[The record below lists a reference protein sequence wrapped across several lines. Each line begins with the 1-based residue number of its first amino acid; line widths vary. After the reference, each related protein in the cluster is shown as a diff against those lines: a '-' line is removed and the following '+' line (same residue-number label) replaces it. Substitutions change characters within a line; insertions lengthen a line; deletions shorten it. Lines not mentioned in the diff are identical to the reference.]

1 MTTQKLSPERRS
13 GFFINGRR
21 DTISTQSFFSK
32 ISRSQFFEE
41 ARVIY
46 GYTNCYNKSDTEN
59 SRKMNEKSVLE
70 PTKVCQSEIDVVGT
84 SLAWDIIIQRLDFQ
98 TQMKISQQNKHL
110 EEVVKMN
117 AESQIK
123 KFQRHIRE
131 NKYM

>member
-1 MTTQKLSPERRS
+1 
-13 GFFINGRR
+13 
-21 DTISTQSFFSK
+21 
-32 ISRSQFFEE
+32 
-41 ARVIY
+41 
-46 GYTNCYNKSDTEN
+46 
-59 SRKMNEKSVLE
+59 MNEKSVLE

-84 SLAWDIIIQRLDFQ
+84 SLAWDIIIQRLDFH